1 LILSTPLKD
10 KNFST
15 ITDNKALLREIVVKA
30 FIGIPLSRMKI
41 RIWPR
46 KFLHQ

>member
-1 LILSTPLKD
+1 MIGGYFLK
-10 KNFST
+10 SV
-15 ITDNKALLREIVVKA
+15 KALLREIVLRA
-30 FIGIPLSRMKI
+30 FIGIPMSRMKI